1 MMSLEEGGATFGT
14 AILFI
19 SNVGVVVQ
27 QLTVELKI
35 LVEGNLVASL
45 CNLNADEHT
54 YALEAFR
61 SSFAYL
67 SVGKR
72 VAYFPT

>member
-27 QLTVELKI
+27 QLMVELEI
-35 LVEGNLVASL
+35 LVEGDLVASL
-45 CNLNADEHT
+45 CHLNADEHT
-54 YALEAFR
+54 YALAAFR
-61 SSFAYL
+61 TDWHLL
-67 SVGKR
+67 S
-72 VAYFPT
+72 PT

>member
-27 QLTVELKI
+27 QLTVELEI
-35 LVEGNLVASL
+35 LVEGDLVASL
-45 CNLNADEHT
+45 RHLNAHEHT
-54 YALEAFR
+54 YALAAFR
-61 SSFAYL
+61 TDWHLL
-67 SVGKR
+67 S
-72 VAYFPT
+72 PT